1 MPYDWGPHY
10 IIPSESYKDYSG
22 MVRLREEL
30 DEELLLKELEDSGIS
45 GSIVKIVNPWYIRR
59 KYMDTW
65 TRIGES
71 EDRQEN
77 FPVRLDTTIL
87 ENGKYEIMVLMH
99 VFVKKGDDEIAIAR
113 ENTVEVTIK
122 N

>member
-30 DEELLLKELEDSGIS
+30 DEELLRKELEELGIS
-45 GSIVKIVNPWYIRR
+45 GPIVRIVNPWYIRR
-59 KYMDTW
+59 KFMDTW
-65 TRIGES
+65 TKIGES
-71 EDRQEN
+71 EDRPEN
-77 FPVRLDTTIL
+77 FPVRLDTTTL
-87 ENGKYEIMVLMH
+87 ENGKYEIMGLMH
-99 VFVKKGDDEIAIAR
+99 VFVKQGDKEIGIAR